1 MLILSWVLPLILP
14 LVVLAQPAPLPPGP
28 AAAPAVTPVVASA
41 TAPSAGPVPAQPMP
55 TLQSSTELGPLP
67 RNEAARTLPIVLRA
81 RKLSGQLDQ
90 QALAEGDV
98 EFRRGGV
105 VIRADELSY
114 DAPSDIAQARGHVRI
129 SRDGAVYTGPAL
141 SVGVQSF
148 EGSFIEPTFEFLQLG
163 AGGRAQRLDFLGPSK
178 ALATDARYTSCRP
191 GDAGAPGQEPA
202 WELRTRRVQFDTAAN
217 EGVAEGAR
225 LRFLGTTIL
234 ALPTMSFPLSDAR
247 KSGWLPPSVSID
259 NRSGVELSMPY
270 YWNLA
275 PNRDLT
281 LAPRLITR
289 RGAGLDSELRYLEPT
304 FTGGLALD
312 WIPDDRVAGRTRY
325 GVQWQHEQRLPGEL
339 QFNADVLR
347 VSDDDWWKDFPKSS
361 RSFTSRLLPSRLG
374 VQRAFD
380 LARVEGSAQFYARTT
395 QWQVLQAADA
405 FIIAPYQR
413 EPQIGLRLNGR
424 RQGFEASVETEFNRF
439 TLPPGQAASTQ
450 RSAGDRWH
458 VLGTISHPWREPG
471 WWLVPRLSVNAATYS
486 GTQATSV
493 ALQPLN
499 GARRVIPSFSIDAG
513 LELER
518 STEAFGRAL
527 HQTLEPRLLYVNTPY
542 RAQSQ
547 LPNYDSAAKDFN
559 FVSIY
564 SDNTFSGIDRV
575 SDAHQL
581 TAGFTTRLV
590 DARSGAEALRVGLV
604 QRYLFRTQQ
613 VAPQADGSPDGPPL
627 TQRFSDALLL
637 GSTSVFPG
645 WTLDAAAQYSP
656 DLNRS
661 VRSIVGVRY
670 SPGPFRTVSATYRL
684 ARGLSEQLE
693 LGWQWPL
700 FGGAPPTPG
709 ATAAADAP
717 RLGGRA
723 AATGRCTGTWYGV
736 GRVNYSLKDR
746 RITDSVLGV
755 EYDAGCWIGR
765 FVAEQQSTGR
775 SEATTRYLIQLEL
788 VGLSRLGS
796 NPLKVLKDNIPGY
809 QLLRDDRGSAD
820 NLRTDRST
828 LSPFY
833 E

>member
-1 MLILSWVLPLILP
+1 MPATAFLLLPWAC
-14 LVVLAQPAPLPPGP
+14 LAQPA
-28 AAAPAVTPVVASA
+28 
-41 TAPSAGPVPAQPMP
+41 
-55 TLQSSTELGPLP
+55 LQSSTELGALP
-67 RNEAARTLPIVLRA
+67 RNEAARALPIVLRA
-81 RKLSGQLDQ
+81 RTLSGQIDQ
-90 QALAEGDV
+90 QAVASGDV

-105 VIRADELSY
+105 VIRADELTY
-114 DAPSDIAQARGHVRI
+114 TTTTDIAQARGHVRI

-141 SVGVQSF
+141 SLGVQSF
-148 EGSFIEPTFEFLQLG
+148 EGSFTEPAFEFLHLG

-178 ALATDARYTSCRP
+178 ALAIDARYTSCRP
-191 GDAGAPGQEPA
+191 NDANDPGAEPA
-202 WELRTRRVQFDTAAN
+202 WELRTRKVHFDTAAN

-225 LRFLGTTIL
+225 LRFLGATIL

-259 NRSGVELSMPY
+259 NRSGLELSVPY
-270 YWNLA
+270 YWNIA
-275 PNRDLT
+275 PNYDLT

-289 RGAGLDSELRYLEPT
+289 RGAGLDSELRYLQPRYAGT
-304 FTGGLALD
+304 VALD
-312 WIPDDRVAGRTRY
+312 WLPDDRVAGRTRHSVQLQHDQQLPA
-325 GVQWQHEQRLPGEL
+325 GVQL
-339 QFNADVLR
+339 QADVLR
-347 VSDDDWWKDFPKSS
+347 VSDNDWWKDFPRSS
-361 RSFTSRLLPSRLG
+361 RSFTSRLLPSR
-374 VQRAFD
+374 VAVERAFG
-380 LARVEGSAQFYARTT
+380 VERDASAGSAFSLTGLAYARTT
-395 QWQVLQAADA
+395 QWQVLQADDS
-405 FIIAPYQR
+405 FITAPYQR
-413 EPQIGLRLNGR
+413 LPQVGLRLQGQR
-424 RQGFEASVETEFNRF
+424 AGFEASLETEFNRF
-439 TLPPGQAASTQ
+439 TLSPGQATRTQ
-450 RSAGDRWH
+450 RTDGDRWH
-458 VLGTISHPWREPG
+458 LQGTVSHPWREPG
-471 WWLVPRLSVNAATYS
+471 WWMVPRLSVNAASYS
-486 GTQATSV
+486 SGSTSAGSSSGM
-493 ALQPLN
+493 ALQPLQ
-499 GARRVIPSFSIDAG
+499 GTRRVIPSFSIDTG

-518 STEAFGRAL
+518 GTEAFGRAL

-542 RAQSQ
+542 RAQRQ
-547 LPNYDSAAKDFN
+547 LPNYDAAAKDFN

-581 TAGFTTRLV
+581 TAGLTTRLV
-590 DARSGAEALRVGLV
+590 DVKSGAEALRLGLV

-613 VAPQADGSPDGPPL
+613 VAPQADGSPDGAAL

-637 GSTSVFPG
+637 GSTSVLPG

-656 DLNRS
+656 DINRS
-661 VRSIVGVRY
+661 VRSIVGARY

-700 FGGAPPTPG
+700 WGAGAAWPGGARGGSSAADTPG
-709 ATAAADAP
+709 AVAAAVAP

-723 AATGRCTGTWYGV
+723 SAGAGSCTGTWYGV

-746 RITDSVLGV
+746 RLTDSVLGV

-809 QLLRDDRGSAD
+809 LLLRDERSGAD
-820 NLRTDRST
+820 SPRLDRST